1 MLSPIFI
8 ENNGNITAKAKNPK
22 NYSSKFVS
30 KIRSIKHDSI
40 LTSKKPKETNTKKMN
55 HNIFLNQNMSTLLLN
70 KKIDYDSFYY
80 NDDKSILKQKILK
93 KLNLKKKINN
103 ENSNTNI
110 SDKTKNINNIS
121 LNKISLITSKYKNN
135 YIRKP
140 LLIKIEKGININN
153 IYNNSNIYNNNI
165 TTPASLSKESLIKSY
180 TERRIYPIN
189 YLNKKIEKN
198 KNNKSELFRNF
209 KDLEKKSEEISKK
222 LKKKT
227 DSNISFKLKKNNN
240 LLDIKQSLEDIRIKE
255 NKNNKSNQN
264 SIKAIYRIS
273 KSKISN
279 MKNKLNEHNKSNTI
293 HNLKKLFIAK
303 NKNNNDKNNNTSHH
317 HQKAKTKINFSP
329 FVYKKYFED
338 NIAEKISNLCINN
351 ADNNRNK
358 KRKFLTS
365 IIEENTK
372 NKTKDM
378 QININKLINVLQKI
392 MRDKNKNIFILKDS
406 FYKIKNK
413 TNNKRMTYIKKN
425 NYIYNTAKPNPH
437 LKYIK
442 KIIHNNLGINRYK
455 NHNSNINKKEKK
467 RVKMD
472 LPF

>member
-30 KIRSIKHDSI
+30 KIRSIEHDSI
-40 LTSKKPKETNTKKMN
+40 LTSKKPKETITKKMN

-303 NKNNNDKNNNTSHH
+303 NKNNNDKNNNTNHH

-329 FVYKKYFED
+329 YVNKKYFED

-437 LKYIK
+437 LKYSK

-455 NHNSNINKKEKK
+455 NHNSNINKK
-467 RVKMD
+467 
-472 LPF
+472 

>member
-227 DSNISFKLKKNNN
+227 DSNIPFKLKKNNN

-329 FVYKKYFED
+329 YVNKKYFED

-455 NHNSNINKKEKK
+455 NHNSNINKK
-467 RVKMD
+467 
-472 LPF
+472 

>member
-189 YLNKKIEKN
+189 YLNKKLEKN

-329 FVYKKYFED
+329 YVNKKYFED

-455 NHNSNINKKEKK
+455 NHNSNINKK
-467 RVKMD
+467 
-472 LPF
+472 

>member
-30 KIRSIKHDSI
+30 KMRSIKHDSI
-40 LTSKKPKETNTKKMN
+40 LTSKKPKEKNTKKMN

-222 LKKKT
+222 IKKKT

-303 NKNNNDKNNNTSHH
+303 NKNNNDKNNNTNHH

-329 FVYKKYFED
+329 YVNKKYFED
-338 NIAEKISNLCINN
+338 NIEEKISNLCINN

-455 NHNSNINKKEKK
+455 NHNSNINKK
-467 RVKMD
+467 
-472 LPF
+472 

>member
-1 MLSPIFI
+1 M
-8 ENNGNITAKAKNPK
+8 
-22 NYSSKFVS
+22 
-30 KIRSIKHDSI
+30 
-40 LTSKKPKETNTKKMN
+40 
-55 HNIFLNQNMSTLLLN
+55 
-70 KKIDYDSFYY
+70 
-80 NDDKSILKQKILK
+80 
-93 KLNLKKKINN
+93 
-103 ENSNTNI
+103 
-110 SDKTKNINNIS
+110 
-121 LNKISLITSKYKNN
+121 
-135 YIRKP
+135 
-140 LLIKIEKGININN
+140 
-153 IYNNSNIYNNNI
+153 
-165 TTPASLSKESLIKSY
+165 
-180 TERRIYPIN
+180 
-189 YLNKKIEKN
+189 
-198 KNNKSELFRNF
+198 
-209 KDLEKKSEEISKK
+209 EKKSEEISKK

-329 FVYKKYFED
+329 YVNKKYFED

-455 NHNSNINKKEKK
+455 NHNSNINKK
-467 RVKMD
+467 
-472 LPF
+472 

>member
-40 LTSKKPKETNTKKMN
+40 LSSKKPKETNTKKMN

-329 FVYKKYFED
+329 YVNKKYFED

-413 TNNKRMTYIKKN
+413 NNNKRMTYIKKN

-455 NHNSNINKKEKK
+455 NHNSNINKK
-467 RVKMD
+467 
-472 LPF
+472 

>member
-329 FVYKKYFED
+329 YVNKKYFED

-413 TNNKRMTYIKKN
+413 NNNKRMTYIKKN

-455 NHNSNINKKEKK
+455 NHNSYINKK
-467 RVKMD
+467 
-472 LPF
+472 

>member
-329 FVYKKYFED
+329 YVNKKYFED
-338 NIAEKISNLCINN
+338 NIEEKISNLCINN

-455 NHNSNINKKEKK
+455 NHNSNINKK
-467 RVKMD
+467 
-472 LPF
+472 

>member
-30 KIRSIKHDSI
+30 KISSIKHDSI

-329 FVYKKYFED
+329 YVNKKYFED

-455 NHNSNINKKEKK
+455 NHNSNINKK
-467 RVKMD
+467 
-472 LPF
+472 

>member
-1 MLSPIFI
+1 MLSPTFI

-40 LTSKKPKETNTKKMN
+40 LTSKKPKETNKKKMN

-279 MKNKLNEHNKSNTI
+279 IKNKLNEHNKSNTI

-329 FVYKKYFED
+329 YVNKKYFED

-455 NHNSNINKKEKK
+455 NHNSNINKK
-467 RVKMD
+467 
-472 LPF
+472 

>member
-8 ENNGNITAKAKNPK
+8 ENNGNITATTKNPK

-40 LTSKKPKETNTKKMN
+40 LTSKKPKETITKKMN

-227 DSNISFKLKKNNN
+227 DSNIPFKLKKNNN

-329 FVYKKYFED
+329 FVNKKYFED

-455 NHNSNINKKEKK
+455 NHNSNINKK
-467 RVKMD
+467 
-472 LPF
+472 

>member
-8 ENNGNITAKAKNPK
+8 ENNGNITVKAKNPK

-329 FVYKKYFED
+329 YVNKKYFED
-338 NIAEKISNLCINN
+338 NIEEKISNLCINN

-455 NHNSNINKKEKK
+455 NHNSNINKK
-467 RVKMD
+467 
-472 LPF
+472 

>member
-1 MLSPIFI
+1 MLSSIFI

-153 IYNNSNIYNNNI
+153 TYNNSNIYNNNI

-279 MKNKLNEHNKSNTI
+279 MKNKLNEHYKSNTI

-329 FVYKKYFED
+329 YVNKKYFED

-455 NHNSNINKKEKK
+455 NHNSNINKK
-467 RVKMD
+467 
-472 LPF
+472 

>member
-103 ENSNTNI
+103 DNSNTNI

-279 MKNKLNEHNKSNTI
+279 NKLNEHNKSNTI

-329 FVYKKYFED
+329 YVNKKYFED

-392 MRDKNKNIFILKDS
+392 MRDKNKNIFILKNS

-455 NHNSNINKKEKK
+455 NHNSNINKK
-467 RVKMD
+467 
-472 LPF
+472 

>member
-153 IYNNSNIYNNNI
+153 TYNNSNIYNNNI

-279 MKNKLNEHNKSNTI
+279 MKNKLNEHYKSNTI

-329 FVYKKYFED
+329 YVNKKYFED

-455 NHNSNINKKEKK
+455 NHNSNINKK
-467 RVKMD
+467 
-472 LPF
+472 

>member
-455 NHNSNINKKEKK
+455 NHNSNINKK
-467 RVKMD
+467 
-472 LPF
+472 

>member
-180 TERRIYPIN
+180 T
-189 YLNKKIEKN
+189 
-198 KNNKSELFRNF
+198 
-209 KDLEKKSEEISKK
+209 
-222 LKKKT
+222 
-227 DSNISFKLKKNNN
+227 
-240 LLDIKQSLEDIRIKE
+240 
-255 NKNNKSNQN
+255 
-264 SIKAIYRIS
+264 
-273 KSKISN
+273 
-279 MKNKLNEHNKSNTI
+279 
-293 HNLKKLFIAK
+293 
-303 NKNNNDKNNNTSHH
+303 
-317 HQKAKTKINFSP
+317 
-329 FVYKKYFED
+329 
-338 NIAEKISNLCINN
+338 
-351 ADNNRNK
+351 
-358 KRKFLTS
+358 
-365 IIEENTK
+365 
-372 NKTKDM
+372 
-378 QININKLINVLQKI
+378 
-392 MRDKNKNIFILKDS
+392 
-406 FYKIKNK
+406 
-413 TNNKRMTYIKKN
+413 
-425 NYIYNTAKPNPH
+425 
-437 LKYIK
+437 
-442 KIIHNNLGINRYK
+442 
-455 NHNSNINKKEKK
+455 
-467 RVKMD
+467 
-472 LPF
+472 

>member
-329 FVYKKYFED
+329 FVNKKYFED

-455 NHNSNINKKEKK
+455 NHNSNINKK
-467 RVKMD
+467 
-472 LPF
+472 

>member
-329 FVYKKYFED
+329 YVNKKYFED

-413 TNNKRMTYIKKN
+413 TNNKRMSYIKKN

-455 NHNSNINKKEKK
+455 NHNSNINKK
-467 RVKMD
+467 
-472 LPF
+472 

>member
-30 KIRSIKHDSI
+30 KIRSIKNDSI

-329 FVYKKYFED
+329 YVNKKYFED

-455 NHNSNINKKEKK
+455 NHNSNINKK
-467 RVKMD
+467 
-472 LPF
+472 

>member
-329 FVYKKYFED
+329 YVNKKYFED

-455 NHNSNINKKEKK
+455 NHNSNINKK
-467 RVKMD
+467 
-472 LPF
+472 